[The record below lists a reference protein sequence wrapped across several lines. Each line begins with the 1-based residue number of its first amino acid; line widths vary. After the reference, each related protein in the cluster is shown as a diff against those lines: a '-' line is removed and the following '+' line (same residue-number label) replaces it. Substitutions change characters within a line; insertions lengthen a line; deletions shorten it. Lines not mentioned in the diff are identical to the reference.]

1 MSNVTNPKWPG
12 RTHKT
17 LERFCAERHA
27 IKRQEQAAG
36 RNGLRTLIRN
46 SVAAFTRALA
56 GQDTE
61 AIG

>member
-1 MSNVTNPKWPG
+1 MSNVKKPKWPG

-17 LERFCAERHA
+17 LERFYAERHG

-36 RNGLRTLIRN
+36 RNGLPTHIRN

-56 GQDTE
+56 RQDPG
-61 AIG
+61 AIA